1 MNKFHST
8 FAWTV
13 CIARDLKNP
22 ETKHELDVQ
31 DFKYGEIVFPTQVQS
46 PPLSFPRAVRDSLAS
61 TVQCL
66 LSVKAIH
73 YHLPLFSERR
83 PCVTKHTWRLFIT
96 MRKIM
101 PCVCRLNTGMKCIF
115 SFSKNNGLHSCEK

>member
-13 CIARDLKNP
+13 CIARDLKKP

-46 PPLSFPRAVRDSLAS
+46 PPLSFPRAEKFVYLQRDE
-61 TVQCL
+61 T
-66 LSVKAIH
+66 
-73 YHLPLFSERR
+73 
-83 PCVTKHTWRLFIT
+83 
-96 MRKIM
+96 
-101 PCVCRLNTGMKCIF
+101 
-115 SFSKNNGLHSCEK
+115 NGHVYI